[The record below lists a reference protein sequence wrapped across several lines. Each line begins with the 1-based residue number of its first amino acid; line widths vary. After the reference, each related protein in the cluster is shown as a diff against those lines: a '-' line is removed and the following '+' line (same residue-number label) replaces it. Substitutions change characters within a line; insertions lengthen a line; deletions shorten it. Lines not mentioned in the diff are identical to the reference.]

1 MTWRGGVEWLEEG
14 SERMFINI
22 KLCTVPLSLS
32 QRKRNFVSSSSFGTF
47 AALLISTTSPSSSS
61 LELEGPRRRTET
73 PNLKSPAPESSF
85 FHSISSVSLRSS
97 AMSPFDVPESD
108 KITLVTADE
117 PPQHFIVSRSRLM
130 VLSNVFRDLLS
141 TPTTAEDEAKGE
153 IRLTEKAPE
162 LKGFLMVLQDEED
175 QLSKLYFG
183 DWYALARMADK
194 FDCQAASNAA
204 LMRAW

>member
-1 MTWRGGVEWLEEG
+1 MTWRGDVEWLEEG
-14 SERMFINI
+14 SKDVWEDVYRYQT
-22 KLCTVPLSLS
+22 LYCTSFAS
-32 QRKRNFVSSSSFGTF
+32 RNANATVFSNSFSSFP
-47 AALLISTTSPSSSS
+47 ALLISIFVVARARRSAASNGNSETRISPFESCFFLSPSSI
-61 LELEGPRRRTET
+61 
-73 PNLKSPAPESSF
+73 F
-85 FHSISSVSLRSS
+85 LRLPT
-97 AMSPFDVPESD
+97 MSPFDIPESD

-153 IRLTEKAPE
+153 IRLTEEAEE
-162 LKGFLMVLQDEED
+162 LEGFLMVLQDEED
-175 QLSKLYFG
+175 KLSKLYFG